1 MKRTESMM
9 RTSSNMRQTQFLL

>member
-9 RTSSNMRQTQFLL
+9 QTSSNMRQTQFLL